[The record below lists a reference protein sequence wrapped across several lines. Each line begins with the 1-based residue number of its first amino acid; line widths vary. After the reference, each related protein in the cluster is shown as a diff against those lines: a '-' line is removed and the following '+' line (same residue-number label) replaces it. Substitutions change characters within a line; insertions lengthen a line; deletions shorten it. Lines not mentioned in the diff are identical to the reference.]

1 MTIPAPLRLH
11 RKSNSFTLSTSSLP
25 LTSPKE
31 FRNSI
36 VNSLKKI
43 RSNSIIGLN
52 SQYYNYN
59 YSSQSSLNSYKLEP
73 IEDFMM
79 EYRKGFELR
88 SEDDESEFDNIVNY
102 GFGIHA
108 NEMQYT
114 LKLSLTPTQIR
125 NSNYSM

>member
-1 MTIPAPLRLH
+1 MTKPAPLRLH

-52 SQYYNYN
+52 SHYYN
-59 YSSQSSLNSYKLEP
+59 YSSQYALNSYKLEP

-102 GFGIHA
+102 GFGIHE

-114 LKLSLTPTQIR
+114 LKLSLTPNQIR